1 MRFILVAALALS
13 ALLLPVAP
21 ADARSRSEQA
31 QSRPAAT
38 QASRAATA
46 RRAEVPQRQ
55 ARAARTSTRQARATQ
70 ASTRQARAAR
80 PTSRQAA
87 RATRARGSRQVA
99 ARTSG
104 GQRQA
109 AANCT
114 RGSRCTPRTV
124 AWQSGLAPATNMQA
138 QSCPTGTL
146 ATLARGH
153 SDVVRCVPL

>member
-13 ALLLPVAP
+13 ALLLPVSP

-55 ARAARTSTRQARATQ
+55 ARTAQ
-70 ASTRQARAAR
+70 ASTRQARAAQ
-80 PTSRQAA
+80 PTSRQTA
-87 RATRARGSRQVA
+87 RASGARGSRQVA
-99 ARTSG
+99 ARISG

-138 QSCPTGTL
+138 QSCPAGTL